1 MSKAA
6 KERHIKVIVAE
17 GRKGGIGKTTT
28 CINLATSLSRAG
40 YNVGIYDVDS
50 QGTLAKWF
58 NNRVSKKGIKDDPY
72 YIPLDQ
78 DNLADGVDKADK
90 AGFDFLIID
99 TPPVEAKY
107 LTHVTA
113 IADLVIIT
121 TKPSGGDLDAV
132 TDTVRA
138 VRAAGKPFAFHISE
152 TRTNSVALIDTMKS
166 LSSFGPIAGN
176 TRTLDVFRELFTYG
190 DTLFEAAPNSK
201 ATLDINSMRIFVEN
215 FFNGDN

>member
-1 MSKAA
+1 MTKADTA
-6 KERHIKVIVAE
+6 RHLKVIVTQ

-28 CINLATSLSRAG
+28 CINLASALSRAAN
-40 YNVGIYDVDS
+40 NVGIYDVDS

-58 NNRVSKKGIKDDPY
+58 NNRVNKKGIKDDPY
-72 YIPLDQ
+72 YLTLDQ
-78 DNLADGVDKADK
+78 DNLADGIKKADK

-113 IADLVIIT
+113 VADLVIIT

-132 TDTVRA
+132 TDTVKA
-138 VRAAGKPFAFHISE
+138 VRAAEKAFAFHISE
-152 TRTNSVALIDTMKS
+152 TRTNSLALIDTMKS
-166 LSSFGPIAGN
+166 LSSFGPIAGT

-201 ATLDINSMRIFVEN
+201 ATLDINSMRIFIEK